1 MPSHIQFLLRHALIG
16 AIAAISFVALL
27 LWFNVMNLWHL
38 VTHSEAGIL
47 ALGVMTVFFIIT
59 FASVQMGI
67 AVMALGEEDDDEGP
81 RGNVPELA
89 VVPVDVRGPSGR

>member
-1 MPSHIQFLLRHALIG
+1 MPDHIRFLLKHALIG
-16 AIAAISFVALL
+16 VAAAVSFVGLL
-27 LWFNVMNLWHL
+27 LWFNVMNLWYL
-38 VTHSEAGIL
+38 VSHTAEGPL

-67 AVMALGEEDDDEGP
+67 AVMALGESDEDDDGP

-89 VVPVDVRGPSGR
+89 VLPVRVSDHR